1 MKINE
6 GFVLITGAGSGLGKS
21 LAINFARKNYPVV
34 LVGRT
39 ISKLASV
46 ASECKGA
53 EVLCISADISK
64 YKEVE
69 KCFDQANNW
78 KKFPA
83 IVISCAGEGLFGR
96 LGSYRDEHINKA
108 FSGSLTGTILVSQRA
123 FTDMRDKGGIIM
135 NIISTSALVGRN
147 EESLYCAAKW
157 GARGFTEALREEA
170 KGTDV
175 KVISVFPGGMK
186 TPFWNESCGRSTNT
200 DSFIDPDELAENLI
214 NNLLASDSFLIEEMV
229 IRRK

>member
-1 MKINE
+1 MKTNE
-6 GFVLITGAGSGLGKS
+6 GYVLITGAGSGLGRS
-21 LAINFARKNYPVV
+21 LAIAFARKNYPLV

-39 ISKLASV
+39 KLKLISV
-46 ASECKGA
+46 ASECNGA

-69 KCFDQANNW
+69 KCFDQANKW

-83 IVISCAGEGLFGR
+83 IVISCAGEGVFGK
-96 LGSYRDEHINKA
+96 LGSYRDEHVNRA

-123 FTDMRDKGGIIM
+123 FTEMRNKSGIIM
-135 NIISTSALVGRN
+135 NILSTSALVGRN

-170 KGTDV
+170 KGTEV

-186 TPFWNESCGRSTNT
+186 TPFWNESCGRNTIT
-200 DSFIDPDELAENLI
+200 DSFIDPYELAENLI
-214 NNLLASDSFLIEEMV
+214 NNLLANDSFLLEEMV